1 LYLDN
6 PAVEP
11 NSQSDLYRIGTVA
24 SLTGL
29 SVERLRAWERRY
41 DISPAHKEGKTRFY
55 SRSQLERLKLIKHLI
70 DQGQAISSLATLTK
84 DQLAERVT
92 VQPPEP
98 VLHSMHAPK
107 VGLVGPNLIMLE
119 QQVQQDEPRR
129 RLEVVSRWA
138 NMEAF
143 FSEVNATDNPQV
155 LVLQVPVLS
164 LHVIDKARKIFPQA
178 KIVSIYQF
186 ATAQNVSKVAEM
198 EIPTLKWPVTW
209 AEIEHNVIS
218 EAGMPAHGGR
228 HIPRRFSD
236 EELIAIAADSEDP
249 TQCPE
254 HLIEAIHQLNAFAAY
269 AEQCSTTA
277 ANGQVY
283 RLVQADTTQARAQL
297 ETALE
302 SLIASAS

>member
-1 LYLDN
+1 MD
-6 PAVEP
+6 P
-11 NSQSDLYRIGTVA
+11 NIQSDLYRIGTVA

-55 SRSQLERLKLIKHLI
+55 SRSQLDRLKLIKHLI
-70 DQGQAISSLATLTK
+70 DQGQAISSLATLSS

-92 VQPPEP
+92 APPPEP

-107 VGLVGPNLIMLE
+107 VGLVGPNLVMLE

-143 FSEVNATDNPQV
+143 VSEVNATDRPQV
-155 LVLQVPVLS
+155 LILQLPVLS
-164 LHVIDKARKIFPQA
+164 LHVIDKAREIFPKA

-186 ATAQNVSKVAEM
+186 ATAQNISKVQEQD
-198 EIPTLKWPVTW
+198 IPTLKWPVTW
-209 AEIEHNVIS
+209 AEIEHTVIS
-218 EAGMPAHGGR
+218 EAGMSSHSGR
-228 HIPRRFSD
+228 NVPRRFSD
-236 EELIAIAADSEDP
+236 EELIAIAAESDDP
-249 TQCPE
+249 THCPE
-254 HLIEAIHQLNAFAAY
+254 HLIEAINQLNAFATY
-269 AEQCSTTA
+269 AEQCSVATP
-277 ANGQVY
+277 NGQVY
-283 RLVQADTTQARAQL
+283 RLVHNDASQARAQL

-302 SLIASAS
+302 SLIASTG